1 MGLFN
6 HELAFDLDDLKKL
19 RDDTKT
25 VCGDLCVQRDNL
37 KKGLQQLRKE
47 WNTEAGRF
55 FFDQIDTN
63 WESNIK
69 KYENTLNV
77 FEEVL
82 TDAINQFEKVVEEA
96 EKIQID
102 LP

>member
-1 MGLFN
+1 MPDPN
-6 HELAFDLDDLKKL
+6 S
-19 RDDTKT
+19 
-25 VCGDLCVQRDNL
+25 GDLCVQRDNL

-96 EKIQID
+96 DKIQID

>member
-1 MGLFN
+1 MD
-6 HELAFDLDDLKKL
+6 A
-19 RDDTKT
+19 
-25 VCGDLCVQRDNL
+25 
-37 KKGLQQLRKE
+37 
-47 WNTEAGRF
+47 
-55 FFDQIDTN
+55 
-63 WESNIK
+63 SNIK

-96 EKIQID
+96 DKIQID

>member
-1 MGLFN
+1 MEYRGG
-6 HELAFDLDDLKKL
+6 AI
-19 RDDTKT
+19 
-25 VCGDLCVQRDNL
+25 
-37 KKGLQQLRKE
+37 
-47 WNTEAGRF
+47 

-96 EKIQID
+96 DKIQID